1 MSGVTIP
8 DFKAFGLNLGMT
20 PSWEGNK
27 ILLLVP
33 VLTFVVYYFTMKL
46 TKKFTYQPT
55 SADQNDPQMACSNK
69 IMDLMMPAM
78 STYICFIVPAL
89 VGIYWIVK
97 SLISTLRQYIV
108 SRIMPL
114 PQFTEEDYKAAEREY
129 AGKAPKKG
137 APATQRGAYSYP
149 ATTKT
154 VGGKPKSLF
163 HMDDD
168 EYVAKIEEEERRE
181 AEEENKATDAKT
193 SGKGDFAAKLK
204 DDKNDKQ

>member
-1 MSGVTIP
+1 
-8 DFKAFGLNLGMT
+8 
-20 PSWEGNK
+20 
-27 ILLLVP
+27 
-33 VLTFVVYYFTMKL
+33 
-46 TKKFTYQPT
+46 
-55 SADQNDPQMACSNK
+55 
-69 IMDLMMPAM
+69 
-78 STYICFIVPAL
+78 
-89 VGIYWIVK
+89 
-97 SLISTLRQYIV
+97 
-108 SRIMPL
+108 MPL

-129 AGKAPKKG
+129 AGKAPTKG